1 MSEDNEDSDI
11 EYDDEI
17 CDEYEEQKIQKLKA
31 ERDALKL
38 REDLIYNLKDIQNQ
52 NYKYSVAS
60 AGLANSL
67 PVMSFWDILGLNKK
81 NYQQEQNIPISR
93 KLGFNKYVNVN
104 NISGKNAWII
114 ISPAPIKSISS
125 LGIEQLGNIS
135 FQNDGEYKCQESS
148 VINNSSEVFDL
159 DNSKIYYTTFFNCNN
174 KWKLSYKNRKINT
187 RKMDINLLEKH
198 VINSIDYDFVPT
210 K

>member
-1 MSEDNEDSDI
+1 MSEDNDDSEF
-11 EYDDEI
+11 EYEDEI
-17 CDEYEEQKIQKLKA
+17 CNEYEEEKIQKLKA
-31 ERDALKL
+31 ERNALKL

-52 NYKYSVAS
+52 NYNYSAAS
-60 AGLANSL
+60 AALGSL

-93 KLGFNKYVNVN
+93 KLGLNKYVNVN

-125 LGIEQLGNIS
+125 LGIEQVGNIS
-135 FQNDGEYKCQESS
+135 FQNDGEYKCQESA
-148 VINNSSEVFDL
+148 VMNNSSEEFDL
-159 DNSKIYYTTFFNCNN
+159 DNSKIYYTAFFNCNN

-198 VINSIDYDFVPT
+198 VENSIDYDFVPT